1 MNIGNLILNNRDQFI
16 SSYNF
21 ARNSDFVF
29 SETLTIA
36 QFNSE
41 FAGNENIEILNSDD
55 NLITFQ
61 QRNIY
66 LKEND
71 VIFCNSSRIE
81 LLFYYLSKLKLK
93 KFKVNY
99 SSNRFAY

>member
-1 MNIGNLILNNRDQFI
+1 MHD
-16 SSYNF
+16 
-21 ARNSDFVF
+21 
-29 SETLTIA
+29 
-36 QFNSE
+36 
-41 FAGNENIEILNSDD
+41 ENIEILNSDD

-81 LLFYYLSKLKLK
+81 LLFYYLSKVENLRNLKLITHQTDLPIEK
-93 KFKVNY
+93 NY
-99 SSNRFAY
+99 SRKTINIVEMVWNKY

>member
-1 MNIGNLILNNRDQFI
+1 MLEILI
-16 SSYNF
+16 
-21 ARNSDFVF
+21 FVF

-81 LLFYYLSKLKLK
+81 LLFYYLSKVENLRNLKLITHQTDLPIEK
-93 KFKVNY
+93 NY
-99 SSNRFAY
+99 SRKNQKCVEMV